1 MIHPHTY
8 IHPNAKL
15 ATNVKIDPF
24 SVIHPNVEI
33 GEGTWIGSNVTIMEG
48 ARVGKNCRIFP
59 GAVIAAIPQDLK
71 FDGEQTTVEIG
82 DNTTIRE
89 FVTINRGSKD
99 RWTTKVGNNCL
110 IMAYSH
116 VAHDCIIGNNCI
128 MSNNTQMAGH
138 VTVGDNA
145 ILAGMCAIHQFVQI
159 GQHAFVAGGSLVS
172 KDVPPFIK
180 AGRTPL
186 SYAGVNSVGLKRR
199 GFSLDRINQIL
210 DIYTLIDITEKND
223 TISLIQVNRI
233 TRGNPEL
240 GETLPYN
247 IRDKKRGSEFW
258 TKARTEIGIGRWVR
272 RVFTE
277 VHKSTILD
285 SKIEEFV
292 NLYKAA
298 IDGGDLTNFELVSG
312 EDIRKW
318 YHENNYK
325 ERTAHVA
332 FTNYFGSI

>member
-48 ARVGKNCRIFP
+48 ARIGKNCRIFP

-71 FDGEQTTVEIG
+71 FDNEATTVEVG

-99 RWTTKVGNNCL
+99 RWVTKVGNNCL

-116 VAHDCIIGNNCI
+116 IAHDCKVGNNCI

-138 VTVGDNA
+138 VTVGDFA
-145 ILAGMCAIHQFVQI
+145 ILGGMCAIHQFVQI
-159 GQHAFVAGGSLVS
+159 GQHAFVSGGSLVS
-172 KDVPPFIK
+172 KDVPPYIK

-186 SYAGVNSVGLKRR
+186 SYAGVNSIGLKRR
-199 GFSLDRINQIL
+199 GFSLDSINQIL
-210 DIYTLIDITEKND
+210 DIYRIIYNK
-223 TISLIQVNRI
+223 SLNTSQALNFIEE
-233 TRGNPEL
+233 EL
-240 GETLPYN
+240 PATDERDEIVTF
-247 IRDKKRGSEFW
+247 IRDSGRGIIKRFIKGNVDDE
-258 TKARTEIGIGRWVR
+258 
-272 RVFTE
+272 
-277 VHKSTILD
+277 
-285 SKIEEFV
+285 
-292 NLYKAA
+292 
-298 IDGGDLTNFELVSG
+298 
-312 EDIRKW
+312 
-318 YHENNYK
+318 
-325 ERTAHVA
+325 
-332 FTNYFGSI
+332 